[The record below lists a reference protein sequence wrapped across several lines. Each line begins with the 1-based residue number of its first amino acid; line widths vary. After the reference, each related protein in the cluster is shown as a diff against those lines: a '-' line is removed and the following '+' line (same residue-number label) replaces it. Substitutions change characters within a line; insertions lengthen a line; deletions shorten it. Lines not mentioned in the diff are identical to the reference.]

1 LDPDLGGAE
10 SSSKRRLITPGGGLP
25 GYKHIGICNL
35 KIFDPFSLLSF
46 SMRITGSCLGE
57 RLASFDGGISA
68 ARLAA
73 SLRRLMERRGAAMV
87 TPRLI
92 VTRHEEDWFTE
103 MQEEQ
108 DALRQDREAAR
119 MAAEACWW
127 LQPL

>member
-1 LDPDLGGAE
+1 L
-10 SSSKRRLITPGGGLP
+10 T
-25 GYKHIGICNL
+25 HV
-35 KIFDPFSLLSF
+35 FPFSHFLYVDTRDLP
-46 SMRITGSCLGE
+46 GE
-57 RLASFDGGISA
+57 RLASFRGVSA
-68 ARLAA
+68 ASLAA

-92 VTRHEEDWFTE
+92 VTHHEEDWFTE

-108 DALRQDREAAR
+108 DALRRDREAAR